1 MQLHFLYI
9 FIPINVRFQ
18 SILEYLHSV
27 VTHAGDHADAVQH
40 DGDRADAVPHDG
52 DRTGVVLVTVDRVD
66 VAPHAVGLLKKEL

>member
-27 VTHAGDHADAVQH
+27 VTHTGDH
-40 DGDRADAVPHDG
+40 ADAVPHDG
-52 DRTGVVLVTVDRVD
+52 DRAGVVLATVDRVD